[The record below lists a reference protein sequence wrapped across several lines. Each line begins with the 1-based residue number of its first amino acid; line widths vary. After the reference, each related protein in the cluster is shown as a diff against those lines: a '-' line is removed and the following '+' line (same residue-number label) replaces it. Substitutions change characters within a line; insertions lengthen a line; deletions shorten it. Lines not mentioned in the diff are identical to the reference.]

1 MTFILLLVNDET
13 TNPSRKNLI
22 MTKYL
27 LRRLL
32 HGLFSVIVVVAVVM
46 LLVYSLTDREKI
58 FGSDP
63 LFSKKASNVRET
75 YKYEQ
80 WEKYGYIDYVT
91 YNEYLISLV
100 RSGEITEEQRAKAV
114 DIAPTADRNEIDGN
128 YVVDIHS
135 KDDSPAAAEMI
146 GRFEEY
152 YKSQGYTVVRL
163 NADYYSVR
171 TKKLNNGGKQVLFTY
186 KDRPL
191 ISRLLSYFGNIFSVD
206 NIHYVDAENDIGER
220 KLTFTL
226 HDPAYTDPETGKAPF
241 SPAIIGNGTRHKYLL
256 YVDGSFPF
264 VHQNLLNISMGTS
277 YSVNQGVD
285 VYDTMTLTQG
295 KYVKRVITYPTGL
308 VEDSADDLHSATYVA
323 GSHELSQTISD
334 RFTDDYSNVS
344 TVKASK
350 SKIGFSFVIGIIS
363 VALAYV
369 LGVPLGILMAK
380 QKDKLLDKIGTLYI
394 IFIIAVPSLA
404 YIFMFQAIGRS
415 MGLPSIMDVNNESW
429 KMYILP
435 IVSLALPSVANL
447 MKWLRRY
454 MIDQMNSDY
463 VRFARSGGLSEGEIF
478 TKHILKNA
486 AIPII
491 HGIPGSVLGALVG
504 AIITE
509 RVYLVPGAGNLLTNA
524 INAND
529 NGVIVGLT
537 LFYALLSIISLI
549 LGDILM
555 ATVDPRISFTNKAR

>member
-1 MTFILLLVNDET
+1 
-13 TNPSRKNLI
+13 

-32 HGLFSVIVVVAVVM
+32 HGLISVVIVVAVVM

-58 FGSDP
+58 FGNDP
-63 LFSKKASNVRET
+63 MFTKKASNLRII

-91 YNEYLISLV
+91 YNEYLID
-100 RSGEITEEQRAKAV
+100 RTKSGEISEEERAAAV
-114 DIAPTADRNEIDGN
+114 NIAPTAEKIDVNGN
-128 YVVDIHS
+128 QVVSPYAKGDAPEVSKYVHQFV
-135 KDDSPAAAEMI
+135 
-146 GRFEEY
+146 EY
-152 YKSQGYTVVRL
+152 YEAQGYTAVRL
-163 NADYYSVR
+163 NADYYSAK
-171 TKKLNNGGKQVLFTY
+171 TGKLNNGGKQALFVY
-186 KDRPL
+186 KDVPL
-191 ISRLLSYFGNIFSVD
+191 LKRLLTYFGNIFTVD
-206 NIHYVDAENDIGER
+206 NVHYVDSSTDIGAR

-226 HDPAYTDPETGKAPF
+226 YDPAYTKPDGTTPF

-256 YVDGSFPF
+256 YFNDQFPYI
-264 VHQNLLNISMGTS
+264 HQNLLNISMGTS
-277 YSVNQGVD
+277 YSINKGVD

-295 KYVKRVITYPTGL
+295 KYVKQVITYPTGL
-308 VEDSADDLHSATYVA
+308 IEESADDLHSATYIA
-323 GSHELSQTISD
+323 GSHDLSETISD
-334 RFTDDYSNVS
+334 RFTDDYTNIS
-344 TVKASK
+344 TIKASK
-350 SKIGFSFVIGIIS
+350 SKIGFSFVIGLIS
-363 VALAYV
+363 VILAYL

-380 QKDKLLDKIGTLYI
+380 QKDRFLDKLGTIYI

-404 YIFMFQAIGRS
+404 YIFMFQAIGRAA
-415 MGLPSIMDVNNESW
+415 GLPSIMDVNNESW

-435 IVSLALPSVANL
+435 IVSLALPSIANL

-454 MIDQMNSDY
+454 LIDQMNSDY

-478 TKHILKNA
+478 TKHIFKNA

-537 LFYALLSIISLI
+537 LFYALLSIVSLI
-549 LGDILM
+549 LGDVLM
-555 ATVDPRISFTNKAR
+555 GTVDPRISFTNKAR

>member
-1 MTFILLLVNDET
+1 
-13 TNPSRKNLI
+13 

-32 HGLFSVIVVVAVVM
+32 HGLISVVIVVAVVM
-46 LLVYSLTDREKI
+46 LLIYSLTDREKI
-58 FGSDP
+58 FGNDP
-63 LFSKKASNVRET
+63 MFTKKSSNVREM

-100 RSGEITEEQRAKAV
+100 REGQITEEERAKAV
-114 DIAPTADRNEIDGN
+114 EIAPTAETYTDDAGN
-128 YVVDIHS
+128 QRAELFAD
-135 KDDSPAAAEMI
+135 KDSPEASKYI
-146 GRFEEY
+146 HQFVEY
-152 YKSQGYTVVRL
+152 YESKGYTVVRL
-163 NADYYSVR
+163 NADYYSAR
-171 TKKLNNGGKQVLFTY
+171 TKKLNNGGKQALFTY
-186 KDRPL
+186 KDVPL
-191 ISRLLSYFGNIFSVD
+191 VSRLLKYFGNLFTVD
-206 NIHYVDAENDIGER
+206 NIHYVDEEIDIGER

-226 HDPAYTDPETGKAPF
+226 HDPAYTDPETGEIPF
-241 SPAIIGNGTRHKYLL
+241 SPAIMGNGTRHKYLV
-256 YVDGSFPF
+256 YTDGNFPF
-264 VHQNLLNISMGTS
+264 IHQNLLTIRMGTS
-277 YSVNQGVD
+277 YSVNKGVD
-285 VYDTMTLTQG
+285 VFETMTMSQG
-295 KYVKRVITYPTGL
+295 KYVKSVITYPTGL
-308 VEDSADDLHSATYVA
+308 VEESADDLHSATYSD
-323 GSHELSQTISD
+323 GSVELSETISN
-334 RFTDDYSNVS
+334 RFNDNYTNVN

-369 LGVPLGILMAK
+369 FGIPFGILMAK
-380 QKDKLLDKIGTLYI
+380 QKDKLLDKIGTIYI

-415 MGLPSIMDVNNESW
+415 MGLPALMDVNNESW

-435 IVSLALPSVANL
+435 IISLALPSIAGL
-447 MKWLRRY
+447 MRWLRRY

-491 HGIPGSVLGALVG
+491 HGVPGAVLGSLVG

-529 NGVIVGLT
+529 NGVIVGMT
-537 LFYALLSIISLI
+537 LFYAILSITSLI

-555 ATVDPRISFTNKAR
+555 ATVDPRISFTSKAR

>member
-1 MTFILLLVNDET
+1 M
-13 TNPSRKNLI
+13 K
-22 MTKYL
+22 KYL
-27 LRRLL
+27 LKRLL
-32 HGLFSVIVVVAVVM
+32 HGLVSVVIVVAIVM

-63 LFSKKASNVRET
+63 IFSKKSSNVRET

-80 WEKYGYIDYVT
+80 WEQYGYMDYVT
-91 YNEYLISLV
+91 YNEFLLSLT
-100 RSGEITEEQRAKAV
+100 RAGEITEEERAKAV
-114 DIAPTADRNEIDGN
+114 NIAPTAETKTVNGKLVAEIFAEDDTPETKAMIQRF
-128 YVVDIHS
+128 VD
-135 KDDSPAAAEMI
+135 
-146 GRFEEY
+146 Y
-152 YKSQGYTVVRL
+152 YGAKGYHFVRL
-163 NADYYSVR
+163 NADYYSQR

-186 KDRPL
+186 KDVPL
-191 ISRLLSYFGNIFSVD
+191 ITRLLKYFGHVFTVD
-206 NIHYVDAENDIGER
+206 NIHYVDDETDIGPR

-226 HDPAYTDPETGKAPF
+226 HDPAYLDSETGQTPF

-256 YVDGSFPF
+256 YTDNRFPF
-264 VHQNLLNISMGTS
+264 VHQHILNISMGTS
-277 YSVNQGVD
+277 YSVNKGVD
-285 VYDTMTLTQG
+285 VFDTMTLTQG
-295 KYVKRVITYPTGL
+295 KYVKSVITYPTGL
-308 VEDSADDLHSATYVA
+308 TELSADDLHSATYIA
-323 GSHELSQTISD
+323 GSHELSDTISA
-334 RFTDDYSNVS
+334 RFADDYTNVS
-344 TVKASK
+344 TIKASK

-363 VALAYV
+363 SILAYALA
-369 LGVPLGILMAK
+369 VPLGILMALK
-380 QKDKLLDKIGTLYI
+380 KDGFVDKLGTLYI

-415 MGLPSIMDVNNESW
+415 FGLPSIMDVNNESW

-447 MKWLRRY
+447 MKWLRRF

-463 VRFARSGGLSEGEIF
+463 VRFARSGGLSEREIF
-478 TKHILKNA
+478 TKHIFKNA

-491 HGIPGSVLGALVG
+491 HGIPGTLLSALVG

-537 LFYALLSIISLI
+537 LFYAMLSIISMI

-555 ATVDPRISFTNKAR
+555 ATVDPRISFSTSKAR

>member
-1 MTFILLLVNDET
+1 
-13 TNPSRKNLI
+13 

-27 LRRLL
+27 LKRLL
-32 HGLFSVIVVVAVVM
+32 HGLISVVIVVGVVM
-46 LLVYSLTDREKI
+46 LLVYSLTDRDKI

-63 LFSKKASNVRET
+63 LFSKKSSNVRET

-80 WEKYGYIDYVT
+80 WELYGYIDYVT
-91 YNEYLISLV
+91 YNEYLLQLAA
-100 RSGEITEEQRAKAV
+100 SGEITEAQRAKAV
-114 DIAPTADRNEIDGN
+114 EIAPTADKTTVNGKQ
-128 YVVDIHS
+128 VVDIIS
-135 KDDSPAAAEMI
+135 EDDPEAVKEMI
-146 GRFEEY
+146 RRFADHYES
-152 YKSQGYTVVRL
+152 KGYTVVRL
-163 NADYYSVR
+163 NADYYSSR

-186 KDRPL
+186 KNIPL
-191 ISRLLSYFGNIFSVD
+191 INRMLKYFSHIFTVD
-206 NIHYVDAENDIGER
+206 NIHYVNDDVDIGDR
-220 KLTFTL
+220 KISFTL
-226 HDPAYTDPETGKAPF
+226 HDPAYLNSETGKTKL

-256 YVDGSFPF
+256 YCDNRFPF
-264 VHQNLLNISMGTS
+264 IHQHLLNISMGTS
-277 YSVNQGVD
+277 YSVNKGVD

-295 KYVKRVITYPTGL
+295 KYVKSVITYPTGL
-308 VEDSADDLHSATYVA
+308 VESSADDLHSATYIP
-323 GSHELSQTISD
+323 GSLQLSETISS
-334 RFTDDYSNVS
+334 RFTDDYTNVS
-344 TVKASK
+344 TIKSSK

-363 VALAYV
+363 VVLAYL
-369 LGVPLGILMAK
+369 LGVPLGIVMAL

-404 YIFMFQAIGRS
+404 YIFMFQAIGRGI
-415 MGLPSIMDVNNESW
+415 GLPSIMDVNNESW

-463 VRFARSGGLSEGEIF
+463 VRFARSGGLSEREIF
-478 TKHILKNA
+478 TKHIFKNA

-555 ATVDPRISFTNKAR
+555 ATVDPRISFSTTKAR